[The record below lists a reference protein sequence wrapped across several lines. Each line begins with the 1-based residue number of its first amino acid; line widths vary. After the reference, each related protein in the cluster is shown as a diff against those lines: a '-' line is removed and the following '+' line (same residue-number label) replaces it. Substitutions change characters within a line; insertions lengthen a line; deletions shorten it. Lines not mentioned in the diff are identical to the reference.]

1 MRFAAQVNFDL
12 GQEVGRIK
20 KEMEEVAEQ
29 DAPGKGR
36 ETLDRLFFAADSVSA
51 YMDVAEK
58 ALKAPIEYREGN
70 RKNPVLNVA
79 RWEYTRNL
87 YARRLQERPGA
98 KITEL
103 GQSVE
108 FWGVNSAL
116 AGNKQVQEEIGE
128 RLDTDKTYAAAIGKA
143 LRAGELGK
151 HMQVSF
157 DTKTYQNG
165 LQIMSKKEIK
175 AEIKRETRS
184 EQLRETVRKNAEK
197 EAEMEAKK
205 AEPKAK
211 ASGRRR

>member
-116 AGNKQVQEEIGE
+116 AGNKQVQDEIGE
-128 RLDTDKTYAAAIGKA
+128 RLDTDKTYDAAIGKA

-157 DTKTYQNG
+157 DPKTY
-165 LQIMSKKEIK
+165 
-175 AEIKRETRS
+175 
-184 EQLRETVRKNAEK
+184 
-197 EAEMEAKK
+197 
-205 AEPKAK
+205 
-211 ASGRRR
+211 